1 MLLGKANL
9 VFGFVY
15 LSPRSSAGKESA
27 CSAGYVGLVPGS
39 EISPGEGSGNP
50 FQYCCLENPMDR
62 GARQD
67 TVHRVARV
75 RHDLALSFVLSIYPY

>member
-27 CSAGYVGLVPGS
+27 CSAGYVGSVPGS

-50 FQYCCLENPMDR
+50 FQYCCLENPMDKEAWQAMVQAVTKSR
-62 GARQD
+62 TR
-67 TVHRVARV
+67 
-75 RHDLALSFVLSIYPY
+75 LSN